1 MANRQ
6 MTPFWHKE
14 SFKRFMQEHLPQLLA
29 ARLPLAGYQYE
40 PTGDY
45 TCRVAITLATRPG
58 EQELEV
64 EYTELPQPDDEGVF
78 LINGRRRVVVP
89 TAAHSEL
96 DVAQINC
103 VGEMLYDLVIERLGQ
118 APPDLPWDA
127 ALVRA
132 WLPLDRWIGEF
143 MHTSRYAQELDETNQ
158 LSYHTHLRRLIV
170 LNQTALTTPSQFGR
184 VCPLEMPE
192 GPNLGHIFTIALGA
206 AIRDGRLV
214 IDDERPEAG
223 LGLSASLIP
232 CLEHD
237 DPNRLLM
244 GANMQ
249 RQWLPY
255 AEPEPALVQSGNEP
269 AAPHFWCGRNLLTAF
284 VPWGGDTFEDGI
296 ILSESAARRLS
307 NVDHQVEPGDKL
319 SNRHGSKGVVSR
331 ILPDAQMPRLPDG
344 APVEL
349 IFSGILLPG
358 RLNIGQ
364 LWEAVLG
371 RLARTEG
378 NPIIAPPFH
387 GPSEQE
393 IRQRLAAAGLPE
405 DGMETLV
412 RGDTGES
419 LAGAST
425 VGWVYWGRTAHLA
438 RDKMRAAVDEAAPV
452 QRQGEMEA
460 QVLRQIGAFETIR
473 EHFNTRAAGRS
484 KVGAETRSLAERV
497 AAGKV
502 EQAGPPAPGFALLQR
517 RLAAAGINL
526 ELEGGR
532 LHFRLAQPGDNA
544 LILARPLSHPWL
556 GEHELTAVA
565 PFPAM
570 STPDWLWPQWST
582 EPLVAPDG
590 QSTPL
595 PAYTA
600 LAEANNRLARLLHS
614 NAPPALIEQ
623 ATATLETRL
632 HAYCVALLTPADLFF
647 DSHVLFSARAVL
659 APGPDLAFDQIG
671 LGEEMAWALFGPLVT
686 HELGD
691 AEAVRQRTPQANEQ
705 LDALMARAW
714 VIVNCPPSIAPT
726 AMLAF
731 HPVREASRVIR
742 LHPLT
747 CRLLDADFD
756 GDQAALFLP
765 ITDAGQ
771 QEAETHLSVASHLTR
786 DPRLLEEVVPS
797 REAMWGLAYLS
808 RGEQGRKEIEEIV
821 GGWIDHSIGFVTRV
835 TLSEALQ
842 RTLARQGPAE
852 TLARVTQLWRRGFEV
867 AQGSG
872 VSLSAF
878 TGAAWQPPPLPAT
891 DDPALLRAYAEQAAE
906 QILACPEEQCDFA
919 PYVLGIKSG
928 AIPLGHLRAL
938 MHVLGIP
945 RVVQDVYG
953 KPTLVRQGFREG
965 LSLADFQAVIPGAR
979 AGLACIAQQWEA
991 AGQPLLSRTAAKSFH
1006 VLARARRAEQPGV
1019 AFARAAASGEI
1030 DPLVDVESRLFVG
1043 LPV

>member
-1 MANRQ
+1 
-6 MTPFWHKE
+6 
-14 SFKRFMQEHLPQLLA
+14 
-29 ARLPLAGYQYE
+29 
-40 PTGDY
+40 
-45 TCRVAITLATRPG
+45 
-58 EQELEV
+58 
-64 EYTELPQPDDEGVF
+64 
-78 LINGRRRVVVP
+78 
-89 TAAHSEL
+89 
-96 DVAQINC
+96 
-103 VGEMLYDLVIERLGQ
+103 
-118 APPDLPWDA
+118 
-127 ALVRA
+127 
-132 WLPLDRWIGEF
+132 
-143 MHTSRYAQELDETNQ
+143 
-158 LSYHTHLRRLIV
+158 
-170 LNQTALTTPSQFGR
+170 
-184 VCPLEMPE
+184 
-192 GPNLGHIFTIALGA
+192 
-206 AIRDGRLV
+206 
-214 IDDERPEAG
+214 
-223 LGLSASLIP
+223 
-232 CLEHD
+232 
-237 DPNRLLM
+237 
-244 GANMQ
+244 
-249 RQWLPY
+249 
-255 AEPEPALVQSGNEP
+255 
-269 AAPHFWCGRNLLTAF
+269 
-284 VPWGGDTFEDGI
+284 
-296 ILSESAARRLS
+296 
-307 NVDHQVEPGDKL
+307 
-319 SNRHGSKGVVSR
+319 
-331 ILPDAQMPRLPDG
+331 
-344 APVEL
+344 
-349 IFSGILLPG
+349 
-358 RLNIGQ
+358 
-364 LWEAVLG
+364 
-371 RLARTEG
+371 
-378 NPIIAPPFH
+378 
-387 GPSEQE
+387 
-393 IRQRLAAAGLPE
+393 
-405 DGMETLV
+405 
-412 RGDTGES
+412 
-419 LAGAST
+419 
-425 VGWVYWGRTAHLA
+425 
-438 RDKMRAAVDEAAPV
+438 
-452 QRQGEMEA
+452 
-460 QVLRQIGAFETIR
+460 
-473 EHFNTRAAGRS
+473 
-484 KVGAETRSLAERV
+484 
-497 AAGKV
+497 
-502 EQAGPPAPGFALLQR
+502 
-517 RLAAAGINL
+517 AGINL

-632 HAYCVALLTPADLFF
+632 HAYCVALL
-647 DSHVLFSARAVL
+647 
-659 APGPDLAFDQIG
+659 
-671 LGEEMAWALFGPLVT
+671 
-686 HELGD
+686 D

-928 AIPLGHLRAL
+928 ANPLGHLRAL